1 MLLNN
6 FGGFPETGR
15 GARACVDLARHA
27 ERLGF
32 DSVWVTDHVVLPLER
47 RTPYPHNESGVFPYG
62 WEQEIFEPIT
72 LMAALATATERVEIG
87 VSVLVIPYR
96 HPLLTAKMLA
106 TADQLSQGRLILGA
120 GVGWLREEFEA
131 LGLPAAYFERRGA
144 VTVDA
149 LRAMQAA
156 WTAEAGADHA
166 GEFFR
171 FQDLG
176 TRPLPARKP
185 HPPIWIGG
193 QGERALRR
201 SVALGQGYLAISSS
215 PRALAHDTTRLA
227 QLCDAQ
233 GRDVSSLDVAHIDG
247 IILANG
253 ARDVPSVE
261 GATLVGQASRIIDE
275 LGAYAEAGLGHLVAG
290 VSRID
295 DHSFA
300 GVVDALEEVAT
311 TILPAAH
318 ALGPAT
324 AVARRSAT

>member
-1 MLLNN
+1 MKIGVLLNN

-32 DSVWVTDHVVLPLER
+32 DSVWVTDHVVLPLDR
-47 RTPYPHNESGVFPYG
+47 RTPYPHNDSGIFPYG

-106 TADQLSQGRLILGA
+106 TADQLSQGRVILGA

-131 LGLPAAYFERRGA
+131 LGLPPSHFERRGA

-201 SVALGQGYLAISSS
+201 CVALGQGYLAISSS
-215 PRALAHDTTRLA
+215 PDALARDTARLTE
-227 QLCDAQ
+227 LCDDA
-233 GRDVSSLDVAHIDG
+233 GRDAAALDVAHIDG
-247 IILANG
+247 IILTGDAS
-253 ARDVPSVE
+253 PSVE
-261 GATLVGQASRIIDE
+261 GATLVGPASRIIDD
-275 LGAYAEAGLGHLVAG
+275 LGAYADAGLDHLVAG

-295 DHSFA
+295 DHSFE
-300 GVVDALEEVAT
+300 GVLDALEEVAT

-318 ALGPAT
+318 SLG
-324 AVARRSAT
+324 RG